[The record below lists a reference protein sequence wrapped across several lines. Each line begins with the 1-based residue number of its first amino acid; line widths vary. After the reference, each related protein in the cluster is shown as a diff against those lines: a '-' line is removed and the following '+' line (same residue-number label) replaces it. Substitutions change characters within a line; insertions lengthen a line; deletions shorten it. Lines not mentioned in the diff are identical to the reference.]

1 MENTKRGGVEKMPES
16 GTLDKILNRI
26 GQLDDKF
33 SAKFEKIDDRFDKV
47 DERFN
52 KVDEKFNEID
62 ERFNKADEK
71 FDEIDERFNKV
82 DRRFDKLDD
91 RLDMIYDQTVRLTMG
106 QTALKTDINEI
117 KSAFNYL
124 NNEVARNSKDI
135 YVIKNG
141 QN

>member
-1 MENTKRGGVEKMPES
+1 MENTKRGGIEKMPES

-33 SAKFEKIDDRFDKV
+33 SAKFEEIDGRFDKIDDRF
-47 DERFN
+47 EEI
-52 KVDEKFNEID
+52 DEKFGEID
-62 ERFNKADEK
+62 ERFNEVDLK
-71 FDEIDERFNKV
+71 FEEM
-82 DRRFDKLDD
+82 DD
-91 RLDMIYDQTVRLTMG
+91 RLDIIYDQTVRLTMG
-106 QTALKTDINEI
+106 QTALRTDINEI
-117 KSAFNYL
+117 KSVFNYL

>member
-1 MENTKRGGVEKMPES
+1 MPES

-52 KVDEKFNEID
+52 KVDEKF
-62 ERFNKADEK
+62 
-71 FDEIDERFNKV
+71 DEIDERFNKSD
-82 DRRFDKLDD
+82 DRFDKIDNRFDKLDV

-135 YVIKNG
+135 YVIKNS

>member
-47 DERFN
+47 D
-52 KVDEKFNEID
+52 VKFNEID
-62 ERFNKADEK
+62 ERFNKVDEK

-82 DRRFDKLDD
+82 DRRFDKLDV

-135 YVIKNG
+135 YVIKNS

>member
-52 KVDEKFNEID
+52 KVDEKF
-62 ERFNKADEK
+62 
-71 FDEIDERFNKV
+71 DEIDERFNKSDDRFDKI

>member
-52 KVDEKFNEID
+52 KVDEKF
-62 ERFNKADEK
+62 
-71 FDEIDERFNKV
+71 DEIDERFNKSD
-82 DRRFDKLDD
+82 DRFDKIDNRFDKLDV

>member
-1 MENTKRGGVEKMPES
+1 MPES

-47 DERFN
+47 D
-52 KVDEKFNEID
+52 VKFNEID
-62 ERFNKADEK
+62 ERFNKVDEK

-82 DRRFDKLDD
+82 DRRFDKLDV

-135 YVIKNG
+135 YVIKNS

>member
-47 DERFN
+47 D
-52 KVDEKFNEID
+52 VKFNEID

-71 FDEIDERFNKV
+71 FDEIDERFNKSD
-82 DRRFDKLDD
+82 DRFDKIDNRFDKLDV

-135 YVIKNG
+135 YVIKNS

>member
-33 SAKFEKIDDRFDKV
+33 STKFEKIDGRFDKV
-47 DERFN
+47 DE
-52 KVDEKFNEID
+52 
-62 ERFNKADEK
+62 K
-71 FDEIDERFNKV
+71 FDEINERFNKV
-82 DRRFDKLDD
+82 DGRFDNLDD
-91 RLDMIYDQTVRLTMG
+91 RLDMIYDQTVRLTLG
-106 QTALKTDINEI
+106 QTVLKRDISEI
-117 KSAFNYL
+117 KSVFNYL